1 MNITTRS
8 MSKKGTKKFVALDSA
23 DEDSDSDSDYTQE
36 LETISEV
43 TSKETSRDTSRDTS
57 RETSEDETDCL
68 SEGDSMDDFIVEDSG
83 DSDYDFEEEIALKYL
98 DSKKKSIKIVDRD
111 DEDDNVILTRN
122 LNVPRPVSEE
132 KKLRDRQPRKRY
144 SLPKIPSQV
153 PNLNYLNTL
162 EDSERKKLEELEIEI
177 NKMNQCSVPLK
188 YKILQSELEISEKA
202 RIIKTI
208 DNSNENSGE
217 YNKISQY
224 VNTVLSIP
232 FKKNKSVDLKSK
244 SVNSFI
250 LEASKVLEGIIYGH
264 ENAKLEILQILTQMI
279 SNPKCGGQ
287 IIGIH
292 GPAGIGKTTLI
303 KEGLAKVLDRPFAF
317 VSLGGCGDS
326 SYLDG
331 HSFTYEGSK
340 SGCIV
345 DILTKTQC
353 MNPVIYFDELDK
365 ISDSSKGDEIANL
378 LIHLTDETQNM
389 KFTDKYLG
397 QNLFLDL
404 SKAVFVFSFNDIE
417 KVTPILRDRIHMISL
432 KDFKVEEKVKIAQN
446 YLIKTIMD
454 DFNIK
459 QNKIVFSDSVLEYI
473 FNTYTNK
480 KTDTGVRKF
489 KQVLKTL
496 VSKLNMILVAKSNK
510 SILKLLD
517 IDQLKFPVE
526 IDKNIVDKLLKHSD
540 KVGMSEQVIASMY
553 S

>member
-8 MSKKGTKKFVALDSA
+8 MSKRAGRKFIALDSE
-23 DEDSDSDSDYTQE
+23 DEDPDYELDTNVEETDLEEFDSEQEELSD
-36 LETISEV
+36 ISEEEE
-43 TSKETSRDTSRDTS
+43 ETGESGESGES
-57 RETSEDETDCL
+57 
-68 SEGDSMDDFIVEDSG
+68 GDSFIVEDSE

-98 DSKKKSIKIVDRD
+98 DAKKQSIKIVDKKKLRK
-111 DEDDNVILTRN
+111 DETILTRN
-122 LNVPRPVSEE
+122 LNIPRPVDESRKNRE
-132 KKLRDRQPRKRY
+132 PRKRL
-144 SLPKIPSQV
+144 SLPIIPIQENENKAFLNSLDKEERDKILLLEKQI
-153 PNLNYLNTL
+153 NELNKC
-162 EDSERKKLEELEIEI
+162 DI
-177 NKMNQCSVPLK
+177 PLK
-188 YKILQSELEISEKA
+188 YKILQSELEIAEKA

-208 DNSNENSGE
+208 ETANENSGE
-217 YNKISQY
+217 YNKISHY

-232 FKKNKSVDLKSK
+232 FNVYKDIDLKGK
-244 SVNSFI
+244 SVNNFI
-250 LEASKVLEGIIYGH
+250 LEASKVLESIIYGH
-264 ENAKLEILQILTQMI
+264 DNAKLEILQILTQMI
-279 SNPKCGGQ
+279 SNPKCSGQ

-345 DILTKTQC
+345 DILTKTKC

-365 ISDSSKGDEIANL
+365 ISESSKGDEIANL

-404 SKAVFVFSFNDIE
+404 SKALFVFSFNDLD

-432 KDFKVEEKVKIAQN
+432 KDFKVAEKVKIAKN
-446 YLIKTIMD
+446 YLIKNIIN

-459 QNKIVFSDSVLEYI
+459 QNKIKFSDDILEYI
-473 FNTYTNK
+473 FNNYTNK
-480 KTDTGVRKF
+480 NYDTGVRKF
-489 KQVLKTL
+489 KQILKTL

-510 SILKLLD
+510 NVLKLLD
-517 IDQLKFPVE
+517 IDELKFPVE
-526 IDKNIVDKLLKHSD
+526 INKNIVDKLLKHAD
-540 KVGMSEQVIASMY
+540 KTGISEAALVNMY

>member
-8 MSKKGTKKFVALDSA
+8 MSKKGNRKFVALDSE
-23 DEDSDSDSDYTQE
+23 DEEEDPDFDLAEVAEAT
-36 LETISEV
+36 SE
-43 TSKETSRDTSRDTS
+43 EPS
-57 RETSEDETDCL
+57 RESSDAEGDFSDN
-68 SEGDSMDDFIVEDSG
+68 EGDSMDDFIVEDSG

-98 DSKKKSIKIVDRD
+98 DSKKKSIKIIDSPKN
-111 DEDDNVILTRN
+111 DDNVILTRN
-122 LNVPRPVSEE
+122 LQVPRVVSEE
-132 KKLRDRQPRKRY
+132 KKMRERNPRKRFT
-144 SLPKIPSQV
+144 LPPLPFPRPSQD
-153 PNLNYLNTL
+153 YLNTL
-162 EDSERKKLEELEIEI
+162 DKEERKKLEELEKQI
-177 NKMNQCSVPLK
+177 NQMNKCDIPLK

-208 DNSNENSGE
+208 ENSNENSGE
-217 YNKISQY
+217 YNKISHY
-224 VNTVLSIP
+224 VNTILSIP
-232 FKKNKSVDLKSK
+232 FNRYKNIDIKTKT
-244 SVNSFI
+244 VNNFI
-250 LEASKVLEGIIYGH
+250 LEASKVLENIIYGH

-345 DILTKTQC
+345 DILTKTNC

-365 ISDSSKGDEIANL
+365 ISESSKGDEIANL

-446 YLIKTIMD
+446 YLIKTILK

-459 QNKIVFSDSVLEYI
+459 SNKIIFTDSILEYI

-480 KTDTGVRKF
+480 NTDTGVRKL

-496 VSKLNMILVAKSNK
+496 ISKLNMILVAKSNK

-517 IDQLKFPVE
+517 IDQLKFPLEVN
-526 IDKNIVDKLLKHSD
+526 KNIVDKLLKHTD
-540 KVGMSEQVIASMY
+540 KVGMSAQVVASMY

>member
-8 MSKKGTKKFVALDSA
+8 MSKKGNRKFVALDSE
-23 DEDSDSDSDYTQE
+23 DEEDPDFDLAEVAEAT
-36 LETISEV
+36 SE
-43 TSKETSRDTSRDTS
+43 ETSREPSDA
-57 RETSEDETDCL
+57 EEDL
-68 SEGDSMDDFIVEDSG
+68 SDNDGNSMDDFIVEDSG

-98 DSKKKSIKIVDRD
+98 DSKKKSIKIIDRPK
-111 DEDDNVILTRN
+111 EDNIILTRN
-122 LNVPRPVSEE
+122 LQVPRVVSEE
-132 KKLRDRQPRKRY
+132 KKMREREPRKRFA
-144 SLPKIPSQV
+144 LPQLPQHRPSQD
-153 PNLNYLNTL
+153 YLNTL
-162 EDSERKKLEELEIEI
+162 DKEEREKIEELEKQI
-177 NKMNQCSVPLK
+177 NQMNKCDIPLK

-208 DNSNENSGE
+208 ENSNENSGE
-217 YNKISQY
+217 YNKISHY

-232 FKKNKSVDLKSK
+232 FNRYKNIDIKTKT
-244 SVNSFI
+244 VNNFI
-250 LEASKVLEGIIYGH
+250 LEASKVLENIIYGH

-345 DILTKTQC
+345 DILTKTNC

-365 ISDSSKGDEIANL
+365 ISESSKGDEIANL

-432 KDFKVEEKVKIAQN
+432 KDFKVDEKVKIAQN
-446 YLIKTIMD
+446 YLIKTILD

-459 QNKIVFSDSVLEYI
+459 SNKIIFTDSILEYI

-480 KTDTGVRKF
+480 NIDTGVRKF

-496 VSKLNMILVAKSNK
+496 ISKLNMILVAKSNK

-517 IDQLKFPVE
+517 IDQLKFPLE
-526 IDKNIVDKLLKHSD
+526 INKNIVDKLLKHTD
-540 KVGMSEQVIASMY
+540 KVGMSAQVVASMY

>member
-8 MSKKGTKKFVALDSA
+8 MSKRTGKKFVALDSE
-23 DEDSDSDSDYTQE
+23 DEDPDYDVDTLAEATDEEELSDINEESSCE
-36 LETISEV
+36 SGES
-43 TSKETSRDTSRDTS
+43 
-57 RETSEDETDCL
+57 
-68 SEGDSMDDFIVEDSG
+68 GDSFIVEDTE

-98 DSKKKSIKIVDRD
+98 DTKKKSIKIVDK
-111 DEDDNVILTRN
+111 EKHNNDNTILTRN
-122 LNVPRPVSEE
+122 LNIPRPIDETRKTRESR
-132 KKLRDRQPRKRY
+132 KKFM
-144 SLPKIPSQV
+144 LPPLPQQYQE
-153 PNLNYLNTL
+153 NNYLQTL
-162 EDSERKKLEELEIEI
+162 DDKEREKIQLLEKQI
-177 NKMNQCSVPLK
+177 NEMNKCDIPLK
-188 YKILQSELEISEKA
+188 YKILQSELEIGEKA

-208 DNSNENSGE
+208 ESANENSGE

-224 VNTVLSIP
+224 INTVLSIP
-232 FKKNKSVDLKSK
+232 FNVNKDIDLKGK
-244 SVNSFI
+244 SINSFI
-250 LEASKVLEGIIYGH
+250 LEASKVLENIIYGH
-264 ENAKLEILQILTQMI
+264 ENAKLEILQILSQMI
-279 SNPKCGGQ
+279 SNPKCSGQ

-345 DILTKTQC
+345 DILTKTKC

-365 ISDSSKGDEIANL
+365 ISESSKGDEIANL

-404 SKAVFVFSFNDIE
+404 SKALFVFSFNDLD

-432 KDFKVEEKVKIAQN
+432 KDFKVHEKVKIAKN
-446 YLIKTIMD
+446 YLVKNIIN

-459 QNKIVFSDSVLEYI
+459 PNKIKFSDDVLEYI
-473 FNTYTNK
+473 FTNYTNK
-480 KTDTGVRKF
+480 NYDTGVRKF
-489 KQVLKTL
+489 KQILKTL

-517 IDQLKFPVE
+517 IDELKFPVE
-526 IDKNIVDKLLKHSD
+526 VNKNIVDKLLKHSD
-540 KVGMSEQVIASMY
+540 KVGINDATLVSMY

>member
-1 MNITTRS
+1 M
-8 MSKKGTKKFVALDSA
+8 
-23 DEDSDSDSDYTQE
+23 
-36 LETISEV
+36 
-43 TSKETSRDTSRDTS
+43 
-57 RETSEDETDCL
+57 
-68 SEGDSMDDFIVEDSG
+68 
-83 DSDYDFEEEIALKYL
+83 
-98 DSKKKSIKIVDRD
+98 
-111 DEDDNVILTRN
+111 
-122 LNVPRPVSEE
+122 
-132 KKLRDRQPRKRY
+132 
-144 SLPKIPSQV
+144 

-459 QNKIVFSDSVLEYI
+459 QNKILFTDSILEYI

-526 IDKNIVDKLLKHSD
+526 IDKNIVDKLLKHTD

>member
-8 MSKKGTKKFVALDSA
+8 MSKRTGKKFVALDS
-23 DEDSDSDSDYTQE
+23 DDSDSDFDIEKCNEDVTDIEEEFES
-36 LETISEV
+36 ETG
-43 TSKETSRDTSRDTS
+43 ETGEDT
-57 RETSEDETDCL
+57 
-68 SEGDSMDDFIVEDSG
+68 GDSFIVEDSE

-98 DSKKKSIKIVDRD
+98 DTKKQSIKIINR
-111 DEDDNVILTRN
+111 EKYKEDNVVLTRN
-122 LNVPRPVSEE
+122 LNVPKPIDEE
-132 KKLRDRQPRKRY
+132 NQNERKRTPRKKY
-144 SLPKIPSQV
+144 TLPPLPFDLSAKNNSQNHNQSLDK
-153 PNLNYLNTL
+153 NYLNSL
-162 EDSERKKLEELEIEI
+162 DESEREKIQKLEEEI
-177 NKMNQCSVPLK
+177 NKINKCDIPLK
-188 YKILQSELEISEKA
+188 YKILQSNLEISEKA

-208 DNSNENSGE
+208 ENANENSGE

-232 FKKNKSVDLKSK
+232 FNVNKDINLKGK
-244 SVNSFI
+244 SINSFI
-250 LEASKVLEGIIYGH
+250 LEASKTLESIIYGH
-264 ENAKLEILQILTQMI
+264 ENAKLEILQVLTQMI

-287 IIGIH
+287 ILGIH

-345 DILTKTQC
+345 DILTKTEC

-365 ISDSSKGDEIANL
+365 ISESSKGDEIANL

-397 QNLFLDL
+397 QTLFLDL
-404 SKAVFVFSFNDIE
+404 SKALFVFSFNDLD

-432 KDFKVEEKVKIAQN
+432 KDFKVEEKVKIAKN
-446 YLIKTIMD
+446 YLLQNILN

-459 QNKIVFSDSVLEYI
+459 QNKIKFSDSVLEYI
-473 FNTYTNK
+473 FNNYTNK
-480 KTDTGVRKF
+480 TLDTGVRKF
-489 KQVLKTL
+489 KQVLKNL

-510 SILKLLD
+510 NVLKLLD
-517 IDQLKFPVE
+517 IEELKFPVE

-540 KVGMSEQVIASMY
+540 KTGITDSALASMY

>member
-8 MSKKGTKKFVALDSA
+8 MSRRTGKKFVALDSE
-23 DEDSDSDSDYTQE
+23 DEDPDFELDTNAEATDTEEEDLNDLSDINESDE
-36 LETISEV
+36 N
-43 TSKETSRDTSRDTS
+43 
-57 RETSEDETDCL
+57 SEDITDEL
-68 SEGDSMDDFIVEDSG
+68 IESGESFIVEDSE

-98 DSKKKSIKIVDRD
+98 DSKKKSIKIVDKSL
-111 DEDDNVILTRN
+111 DNTILTRN
-122 LNVPRPVSEE
+122 LNVPRPIDED
-132 KKLRDRQPRKRY
+132 KKKRERHKSPRKKY
-144 SLPKIPSQV
+144 LLPPLPPMLPERTNDK
-153 PNLNYLNTL
+153 NYLNTL
-162 EDSERKKLEELEIEI
+162 DKGEREKIENLEKQI
-177 NKMNQCSVPLK
+177 NEMNKCDIPLK
-188 YKILQSELEISEKA
+188 YKILQSQLEITEKA
-202 RIIKTI
+202 RILKTI
-208 DNSNENSGE
+208 ENSNENSGE
-217 YNKISQY
+217 YNKISHY

-232 FKKNKSVDLKSK
+232 FNVYKDIDLKGK
-244 SVNSFI
+244 TINSFI
-250 LEASKVLEGIIYGH
+250 LESSKVLENIIYGH
-264 ENAKLEILQILTQMI
+264 ENAKLEILQILSQMI
-279 SNPKCGGQ
+279 SNPKCAGQ

-345 DILTKTQC
+345 DILTKTGC

-365 ISDSSKGDEIANL
+365 ISESSKGDEIANL

-404 SKAVFVFSFNDIE
+404 SKALFVFSFNSLE

-432 KDFKVEEKVKIAQN
+432 KDFKVEEKVKIAKN
-446 YLIKTIMD
+446 YLIKTIIN

-459 QNKIVFSDSVLEYI
+459 PNKIKFTDEVLEYI
-473 FNTYTNK
+473 FNNYTNK
-480 KTDTGVRKF
+480 TYDTGVRKF
-489 KQVLKTL
+489 KQILKTL

-510 SILKLLD
+510 SVLKLLD
-517 IDQLKFPVE
+517 IEELKFPVE
-526 IDKNIVDKLLKHSD
+526 INKNIVDKLLKHTD
-540 KVGMSEQVIASMY
+540 KTGISSAALASMY

>member
-8 MSKKGTKKFVALDSA
+8 MSKRTGKKFVALDSE
-23 DEDSDSDSDYTQE
+23 DEDPDYE
-36 LETISEV
+36 LDTNAEV
-43 TSKETSRDTSRDTS
+43 TDEEEEEELLSDI
-57 RETSEDETDCL
+57 SEDECENED
-68 SEGDSMDDFIVEDSG
+68 SEEFNESGESGDSFIVEDSE

-98 DSKKKSIKIVDRD
+98 DTKKKCIKIVDKAKMRE
-111 DEDDNVILTRN
+111 DETILTRN
-122 LNVPRPVSEE
+122 LNVPRPVDESRKTRE
-132 KKLRDRQPRKRY
+132 PRKKF
-144 SLPKIPSQV
+144 SLPPLPPYANEKSIDK
-153 PNLNYLNTL
+153 NYLNSL
-162 EDSERKKLEELEIEI
+162 QKEEREKLLELEKQVNEMNKCEI
-177 NKMNQCSVPLK
+177 PLK
-188 YKILQSELEISEKA
+188 YKILQSELDINEKA

-208 DNSNENSGE
+208 ENANENSGE
-217 YNKISQY
+217 YNKISHY

-232 FKKNKSVDLKSK
+232 FNVNKNIDLKGK

-250 LEASKVLEGIIYGH
+250 LEASKVLESIIYGH

-279 SNPKCGGQ
+279 SNPKCAGQ

-345 DILTKTQC
+345 DILTNTKC

-365 ISDSSKGDEIANL
+365 ISESSKGDEIANL

-404 SKAVFVFSFNDIE
+404 SKALFVFSFNDID

-432 KDFKVEEKVKIAQN
+432 KDFKLNEKVKIAKN
-446 YLIKTIMD
+446 YLLKNIID

-459 QNKIVFSDSVLEYI
+459 QNKIKFSDEVLEYI
-473 FNTYTNK
+473 FTNYTNK
-480 KTDTGVRKF
+480 NYDTGVRKF
-489 KQVLKTL
+489 KQILKTL
-496 VSKLNMILVAKSNK
+496 ISKLNMILVAKSNK
-510 SILKLLD
+510 NILKLLD
-517 IDQLKFPVE
+517 IEELKFPVD
-526 IDKNIVDKLLKHSD
+526 INKNIVDKLLKHSD
-540 KVGMSEQVIASMY
+540 KTGISEAALVNMY

>member
-8 MSKKGTKKFVALDSA
+8 MSKKGNRKFVALDSEDEEDPDFDLA
-23 DEDSDSDSDYTQE
+23 DIPEAT
-36 LETISEV
+36 SE
-43 TSKETSRDTSRDTS
+43 ETSREPSDA
-57 RETSEDETDCL
+57 EEDL
-68 SEGDSMDDFIVEDSG
+68 SDNDGNSMDDFIVEDSG

-98 DSKKKSIKIVDRD
+98 DSKKKSIKIIDRPK
-111 DEDDNVILTRN
+111 EDNIILTRN
-122 LNVPRPVSEE
+122 LQVPRVVSEE
-132 KKLRDRQPRKRY
+132 KKMREREPRKRFT
-144 SLPKIPSQV
+144 LPQLPQHRPSQD
-153 PNLNYLNTL
+153 YLNTL
-162 EDSERKKLEELEIEI
+162 DKEEREKIEELEKQI
-177 NKMNQCSVPLK
+177 NQMNKCDIPLK

-208 DNSNENSGE
+208 ENSNENSGE
-217 YNKISQY
+217 YNKISHY

-232 FKKNKSVDLKSK
+232 FNRYKNIDIKTKT
-244 SVNSFI
+244 VNNFI
-250 LEASKVLEGIIYGH
+250 LEASKVLENIIYGH

-345 DILTKTQC
+345 DILTKTDC

-365 ISDSSKGDEIANL
+365 ISESSKGDEIANL

-446 YLIKTIMD
+446 YLIKTILE

-459 QNKIVFSDSVLEYI
+459 SNKIIFTDSILEYI

-480 KTDTGVRKF
+480 NTDTGVRKF

-496 VSKLNMILVAKSNK
+496 ISKLNMILVAKSNK

-517 IDQLKFPVE
+517 IDQLKFPLE
-526 IDKNIVDKLLKHSD
+526 INKNIVDKLLKHTD
-540 KVGMSEQVIASMY
+540 KVGMSAQVVASMY

>member
-8 MSKKGTKKFVALDSA
+8 MSKKGNKKFVALDSA

-36 LETISEV
+36 LETISEAA
-43 TSKETSRDTSRDTS
+43 SN
-57 RETSEDETDCL
+57 ETSEDETDCL

-111 DEDDNVILTRN
+111 EKDDNVILTRN

-132 KKLRDRQPRKRY
+132 KKLRDRQPRKRF
-144 SLPKIPSQV
+144 SLPKIPSQM

-162 EDSERKKLEELEIEI
+162 EDSERKKLEELELEI

-217 YNKISQY
+217 YNKINQY

-232 FKKNKSVDLKSK
+232 FNKNKSVDLKSK

-279 SNPKCGGQ
+279 SNPTCGGQ

-353 MNPVIYFDELDK
+353 MNPIIYFDELDK

-510 SILKLLD
+510 NILKLLD

-526 IDKNIVDKLLKHSD
+526 IDKNIVDKLLKHTD

>member
-8 MSKKGTKKFVALDSA
+8 MSKKGNKKFVALDSA

-36 LETISEV
+36 LETISEAA
-43 TSKETSRDTSRDTS
+43 SN
-57 RETSEDETDCL
+57 ETSEDETDCL

-111 DEDDNVILTRN
+111 EKDDNVILTRN

-132 KKLRDRQPRKRY
+132 KKLRDRQPRKRF
-144 SLPKIPSQV
+144 SLPKIPSQM

-162 EDSERKKLEELEIEI
+162 EDSERKKLEELELEI

-217 YNKISQY
+217 YNKINQY

-232 FKKNKSVDLKSK
+232 FNKNKSVDLKSK

-279 SNPKCGGQ
+279 SNPTCGGQ

-510 SILKLLD
+510 NILKLLD

-526 IDKNIVDKLLKHSD
+526 IDKNIVDKLLKHTD
-540 KVGMSEQVIASMY
+540 KVGMSEQLIASMY

>member
-8 MSKKGTKKFVALDSA
+8 MSKKGNKKFVALDSA

-36 LETISEV
+36 LETISEAA
-43 TSKETSRDTSRDTS
+43 SN
-57 RETSEDETDCL
+57 ETSEDETDCL

-111 DEDDNVILTRN
+111 EKDDNVILTRN

-132 KKLRDRQPRKRY
+132 KKLRDRQKGKRF
-144 SLPKIPSQV
+144 SLPKIPSQM

-162 EDSERKKLEELEIEI
+162 EDSERKKLEELELEI

-217 YNKISQY
+217 YNKINQY

-232 FKKNKSVDLKSK
+232 FNKNKSVDLKSK

-279 SNPKCGGQ
+279 SNPTCGGQ

-353 MNPVIYFDELDK
+353 MNPIIYFDELDK

-432 KDFKVEEKVKIAQN
+432 KS
-446 YLIKTIMD
+446 T
-454 DFNIK
+454 
-459 QNKIVFSDSVLEYI
+459 
-473 FNTYTNK
+473 
-480 KTDTGVRKF
+480 
-489 KQVLKTL
+489 
-496 VSKLNMILVAKSNK
+496 
-510 SILKLLD
+510 
-517 IDQLKFPVE
+517 
-526 IDKNIVDKLLKHSD
+526 
-540 KVGMSEQVIASMY
+540 
-553 S
+553 

>member
-36 LETISEV
+36 LETISEA
-43 TSKETSRDTSRDTS
+43 TSKETSRDTS

-111 DEDDNVILTRN
+111 EEDDNVILTRN

-144 SLPKIPSQV
+144 SLPKIPSQM

-162 EDSERKKLEELEIEI
+162 EDSERKKLEELELEI

-250 LEASKVLEGIIYGH
+250 LEASKILEGIIYGH

>member
-1 MNITTRS
+1 
-8 MSKKGTKKFVALDSA
+8 
-23 DEDSDSDSDYTQE
+23 
-36 LETISEV
+36 
-43 TSKETSRDTSRDTS
+43 
-57 RETSEDETDCL
+57 
-68 SEGDSMDDFIVEDSG
+68 
-83 DSDYDFEEEIALKYL
+83 
-98 DSKKKSIKIVDRD
+98 
-111 DEDDNVILTRN
+111 
-122 LNVPRPVSEE
+122 
-132 KKLRDRQPRKRY
+132 
-144 SLPKIPSQV
+144 
-153 PNLNYLNTL
+153 
-162 EDSERKKLEELEIEI
+162 
-177 NKMNQCSVPLK
+177 
-188 YKILQSELEISEKA
+188 
-202 RIIKTI
+202 
-208 DNSNENSGE
+208 
-217 YNKISQY
+217 
-224 VNTVLSIP
+224 
-232 FKKNKSVDLKSK
+232 
-244 SVNSFI
+244 
-250 LEASKVLEGIIYGH
+250 
-264 ENAKLEILQILTQMI
+264 MI
-279 SNPKCGGQ
+279 SNPKCTGQ

-345 DILTKTQC
+345 DILTNTKC

-365 ISDSSKGDEIANL
+365 ISESSKGDEIANL

-510 SILKLLD
+510 NILKLLD

-526 IDKNIVDKLLKHSD
+526 IDKNIVDKLLKHTD

>member
-8 MSKKGTKKFVALDSA
+8 MSKRSGKKFVALDSE
-23 DEDSDSDSDYTQE
+23 DEDPDFELDTNAEGTDEEEELLSD
-36 LETISEV
+36 ISEDF
-43 TSKETSRDTSRDTS
+43 EED
-57 RETSEDETDCL
+57 SEEFNEGE
-68 SEGDSMDDFIVEDSG
+68 SGDSFIVEDSD

-98 DSKKKSIKIVDRD
+98 DTKKKCIKIVDKEKLRS
-111 DEDDNVILTRN
+111 DETVLTRN
-122 LNVPRPVSEE
+122 LKIPKPIDESRPKRE
-132 KKLRDRQPRKRY
+132 PRKKFT
-144 SLPKIPSQV
+144 LPPLPPYANEKSIDKT
-153 PNLNYLNTL
+153 YLNSL
-162 EDSERKKLEELEIEI
+162 QKEEREKLLELEKQVNEMNKCEI
-177 NKMNQCSVPLK
+177 PLK
-188 YKILQSELEISEKA
+188 YKILQSELDINEKA

-208 DNSNENSGE
+208 ENANENSGE
-217 YNKISQY
+217 YNKISHY

-232 FKKNKSVDLKSK
+232 FNVYKNIDLKGK

-250 LEASKVLEGIIYGH
+250 LEASKVLESIIYGH

-279 SNPKCGGQ
+279 SNPKCTGQ

-345 DILTKTQC
+345 DILTNTKC

-365 ISDSSKGDEIANL
+365 ISESSKGDEIANL

-404 SKAVFVFSFNDIE
+404 SKALFVFSFNDID

-432 KDFKVEEKVKIAQN
+432 KDFKLEEKVKIAKN
-446 YLIKTIMD
+446 YLLKNIID

-459 QNKIVFSDSVLEYI
+459 QNKIKFSDEVLEYI
-473 FNTYTNK
+473 FTNYTNK
-480 KTDTGVRKF
+480 NYDTGVRKF
-489 KQVLKTL
+489 KQILKTL
-496 VSKLNMILVAKSNK
+496 ISKLNMILVAKSNK
-510 SILKLLD
+510 SVLRLLD
-517 IDQLKFPVE
+517 IEELKFPVD
-526 IDKNIVDKLLKHSD
+526 INKNIVDKLLKHSD
-540 KVGMSEQVIASMY
+540 KTGISEAALVNMY

>member
-8 MSKKGTKKFVALDSA
+8 MSKRTGKKFVALDSE
-23 DEDSDSDSDYTQE
+23 DEDPDYE
-36 LETISEV
+36 LDTNAEV
-43 TSKETSRDTSRDTS
+43 TDEEEEEELLSDI
-57 RETSEDETDCL
+57 SEDECENED
-68 SEGDSMDDFIVEDSG
+68 SEEFNESGESGDSFIVEDSE

-98 DSKKKSIKIVDRD
+98 DTKKKCIKIVDKAKLRE
-111 DEDDNVILTRN
+111 DETILTRN
-122 LNVPRPVSEE
+122 LNVPRPVDESRKTRE
-132 KKLRDRQPRKRY
+132 PRKKF
-144 SLPKIPSQV
+144 SLPPLPPYAHEKTIDK
-153 PNLNYLNTL
+153 NYLNSL
-162 EDSERKKLEELEIEI
+162 QKEEREKLLELEKQVNEMNKCEI
-177 NKMNQCSVPLK
+177 PLK
-188 YKILQSELEISEKA
+188 YKILQSELDINEKA

-208 DNSNENSGE
+208 ENANENSGE
-217 YNKISQY
+217 YNKISHY

-232 FKKNKSVDLKSK
+232 FNVYKDIDLKGK
-244 SVNSFI
+244 SVNNFI
-250 LEASKVLEGIIYGH
+250 LEASKVLESIIYGH
-264 ENAKLEILQILTQMI
+264 DNAKLEILQILTQMI
-279 SNPKCGGQ
+279 SNPKCSGQ

-345 DILTKTQC
+345 DILTKTKC

-365 ISDSSKGDEIANL
+365 ISESSKGDEIANL

-526 IDKNIVDKLLKHSD
+526 IDKNIVDKLLKHTD
-540 KVGMSEQVIASMY
+540 KIGMSEQVIASMY

>member
-36 LETISEV
+36 LETISEA
-43 TSKETSRDTSRDTS
+43 TSKESSRDTS
-57 RETSEDETDCL
+57 RETSEDETECL

-98 DSKKKSIKIVDRD
+98 DSKKKSIKIVDRG
-111 DEDDNVILTRN
+111 EKDDNVILTRN
-122 LNVPRPVSEE
+122 LNVPRPISEE
-132 KKLRDRQPRKRY
+132 KKLRDRQPRKRF

-459 QNKIVFSDSVLEYI
+459 QNKILFTDSILEYI

-526 IDKNIVDKLLKHSD
+526 IDKNIVDKLLKHTD

>member
-36 LETISEV
+36 LETISES
-43 TSKETSRDTSRDTS
+43 TSKETSRDTS
-57 RETSEDETDCL
+57 RETSEDESDYL

-111 DEDDNVILTRN
+111 EKDDNVILTRN

-132 KKLRDRQPRKRY
+132 KKLRDRQPRKRF

-162 EDSERKKLEELEIEI
+162 EDSERKKLEELEQEI

-232 FKKNKSVDLKSK
+232 FNKNKSVDLKSK

-459 QNKIVFSDSVLEYI
+459 QNKIVFTDSVLEYI

-526 IDKNIVDKLLKHSD
+526 IDKNIVDKLLKHTD

>member
-1 MNITTRS
+1 

-36 LETISEV
+36 LETISEA
-43 TSKETSRDTSRDTS
+43 TSKETSRDTS

-111 DEDDNVILTRN
+111 EEDDNVILTRN

-144 SLPKIPSQV
+144 SLPKIPSQM

-162 EDSERKKLEELEIEI
+162 EDSERKKLEELELEI

-250 LEASKVLEGIIYGH
+250 LEASKILEGIIYGH

>member
-36 LETISEV
+36 LETISEA
-43 TSKETSRDTSRDTS
+43 TSKESSRDTS

-98 DSKKKSIKIVDRD
+98 DSKKKSIKIVDRG
-111 DEDDNVILTRN
+111 EKDDNVILTRN

-153 PNLNYLNTL
+153 PNINYLNTL

-459 QNKIVFSDSVLEYI
+459 QNKILFTDSILEYI

-526 IDKNIVDKLLKHSD
+526 IDKNIVDKLLKHTD

>member
-8 MSKKGTKKFVALDSA
+8 MSKKGNKKFVALDSA

-36 LETISEV
+36 LETISEAA
-43 TSKETSRDTSRDTS
+43 SN
-57 RETSEDETDCL
+57 ETSEDETDCL

-111 DEDDNVILTRN
+111 EKDDNVILTRN

-132 KKLRDRQPRKRY
+132 KKLRDRQPRKRF
-144 SLPKIPSQV
+144 SLPKIPSQM

-162 EDSERKKLEELEIEI
+162 EDSERKKLEELELEI

-217 YNKISQY
+217 YNKINQY

-232 FKKNKSVDLKSK
+232 FNKNKSVDLKSK

-279 SNPKCGGQ
+279 SNPTCGGQ

-510 SILKLLD
+510 NILKLLD

-526 IDKNIVDKLLKHSD
+526 IDKNIVDKLLKHTD

>member
-1 MNITTRS
+1 

-36 LETISEV
+36 LETISEA
-43 TSKETSRDTSRDTS
+43 TSKESSRDTS

-98 DSKKKSIKIVDRD
+98 DSKKKSIKIVDRG
-111 DEDDNVILTRN
+111 EKDDNVILTRN

-153 PNLNYLNTL
+153 PNINYLNTL

-459 QNKIVFSDSVLEYI
+459 QNKILFTDSILEYI

-526 IDKNIVDKLLKHSD
+526 IDKNIVDKLLKHTD